1 MLGAGGFAAGTL
13 VPAIAATGGTR
24 LVSISSARGFS
35 ARHLAE
41 KFKFESAT
49 TDSDSLLNHPDI
61 DAVFVVTRHD
71 LHARQ
76 AAQALKAGKH
86 VFVEKPLAID
96 RPGLAEVLAAQ
107 ASSGKVLAVGFNR
120 RFSPLARELA
130 EFFEKRQTPLVMHY
144 RVNAGPLPP
153 QHWVNSSAVGEQ
165 SRTASR
171 REMIFGDGRLR
182 VRSGVEPLTYRGIA
196 A

>member
-1 MLGAGGFAAGTL
+1 GAVRTEPLVSHRFPIERAKEAYDLVGGGGDPLGIILEYPARETPTRTVAVAVPRPIEGAVKVGVLGAGGFAAGTL

-76 AAQALKAGKH
+76 
-86 VFVEKPLAID
+86 
-96 RPGLAEVLAAQ
+96 
-107 ASSGKVLAVGFNR
+107 
-120 RFSPLARELA
+120 
-130 EFFEKRQTPLVMHY
+130 
-144 RVNAGPLPP
+144 
-153 QHWVNSSAVGEQ
+153 
-165 SRTASR
+165 
-171 REMIFGDGRLR
+171 
-182 VRSGVEPLTYRGIA
+182 
-196 A
+196 